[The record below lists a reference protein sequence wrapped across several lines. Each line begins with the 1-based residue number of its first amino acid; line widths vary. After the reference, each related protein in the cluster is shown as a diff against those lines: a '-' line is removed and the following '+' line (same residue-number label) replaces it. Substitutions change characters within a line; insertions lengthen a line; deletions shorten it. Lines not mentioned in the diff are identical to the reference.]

1 MQNIRPIHIFVAGG
15 SGFWAESNHYPSIL
29 KLKAEGIPVKIV
41 GICDVRDPYKEK
53 NRPNLHRIL
62 NEDKPIWIDPL
73 TINEYELFGKLDK
86 LHRQFILDIVII
98 TTNPTFHFLY
108 ASWAM
113 KNIINVLCDKP
124 LVTIKNAS
132 FNLAQAIQ
140 IQQRYEY
147 LKELAAEAKKKRKN
161 YIFCSPLRRRALT
174 PFVKIAKELERV
186 YKKTGEGI
194 RYMNVIINGGVNKF
208 PQEFL
213 KGGAHGYLDGIGSL
227 AHSSYHYIDVIA
239 WYLSVARGNTSK
251 LEVSLPYIFRVKD
264 YLSIKGYSKLR
275 EFIENKTNFDD
286 IIELPEPVLNA
297 ELDFTFHIKLF
308 DKDNNLL
315 GLISYTSDH
324 TTFTPRQTKY
334 VPEMLEYTNDRLGGR
349 MSQVYMDIH
358 QGTIQNW
365 QLIKDDIV
373 FFGNK
378 ISIKG
383 RKHPKLGNKIEL
395 LQFEEAYDKGTTT
408 PRDLFMSFIKATAGL
423 LVPSEHLSL
432 LSTFENQNLTNKLF
446 STFYE
451 KIAEEF
457 QAESIGNSKSLTSSI
472 ILLEEYL
479 QS

>member
-1 MQNIRPIHIFVAGG
+1 MQSIKPIHIFVAGG

-29 KLKAEGIPVKIV
+29 KLKAERIPVKIV
-41 GICDVRDPYKEK
+41 GICDARDPYKEK
-53 NRPNLHRIL
+53 NRPNLHKIL
-62 NEDKPIWIDPL
+62 NEDRPIWIDPL
-73 TINEYELFGKLDK
+73 ATSEDELFRKLNK
-86 LHRQFILDIVII
+86 LHRQFTLDIVII
-98 TTNPTFHFLY
+98 TTNPTFHFPY

-124 LVTIKNAS
+124 LVIVKNAS
-132 FNLAQAIQ
+132 SNLMRAKQ
-140 IQQRYEY
+140 IQQSYEE
-147 LKELAAEAKKKRKN
+147 LKRLAAEAKKKREN

-174 PFVKIAKELERV
+174 PFVKIAKELEDV
-186 YKKTGEGI
+186 CKKTGEGI
-194 RYMNVIINGGVNKF
+194 RYMSVIINGGVNKF

-213 KGGAHGYLDGIGSL
+213 KGGAHGYLDGVGSL

-239 WYLSVARGNTSK
+239 WYLSVAKGNTAK
-251 LEVSLPYIFRVKD
+251 LEVSLPYILRVKD
-264 YLSIKGYSKLR
+264 YLNIKGYSKLR
-275 EFIENKTNFDD
+275 EFIEDKTDFDD
-286 IIELPEPVLNA
+286 RIELPEPVLNA

-308 DKDNNLL
+308 DKNNNLL

-334 VPEMLEYTNDRLGGR
+334 VPEMVEYTNDKLGGR

-365 QLIKDDIV
+365 QLVKNDIV

-383 RKHPKLGNKIEL
+383 RKHPKLSNKVEV
-395 LQFEEAYDKGTTT
+395 LQFEEAYDKGTIT
-408 PRDLFMSFIKATAGL
+408 PQDLFISFIKATAGL
-423 LVPSEHLSL
+423 LVPSEHLNL

-457 QAESIGNSKSLTSSI
+457 EAKNIVGSKPLTSTT

-479 QS
+479 QN